1 MKIIATILRNKAILV
16 VFLTAFF
23 NISFA
28 PDYVPTADEVNHFYQ
43 TKTLVVL
50 EDNPIAE
57 YNFVIR
63 DFMQKEWKLTPYDFI
78 KYSEFEEKRMDPQYS
93 FILLNQVRFDND
105 KSLAQYLFLSL
116 VLGGNEQVVSSM
128 PDLCPVPIAY
138 YGVDE
143 DHYNYK
149 FQTILRFMQQ
159 HVELIHKNPK
169 LIRTN
174 MFKIYNDSMQSIKN
188 KILYVIKDEL
198 APDCNTEAKIKKIYP
213 YRFKIVTREEVSKA
227 IDERN
232 PDVVFLHK
240 VGPEGT
246 RLIARCYKILIG
258 AADSKF
264 YYFDYHRINDKE
276 PDGFLAKDFKRLA
289 KK

>member
-1 MKIIATILRNKAILV
+1 MKKLFFVLIIAFAT
-16 VFLTAFF
+16 LT
-23 NISFA
+23 SFS
-28 PDYVPTADEVNHFYQ
+28 PDYVPTADEVNKFYQ

-50 EDNPIAE
+50 DDNPLAE
-57 YNFVIR
+57 YNFVIK
-63 DFMQKEWKLTPYDFI
+63 DFMQKEWKLTQFDFI
-78 KYSEFEEKRMDPQYS
+78 KQSEFEEKRMDKQYS
-93 FILLNQVRFDND
+93 FILLNSVRFDKD
-105 KSLAQYLFLSL
+105 KSLARYIFLSL
-116 VLGGNEQVVSSM
+116 VLGGDDKIVSNM

-169 LIRTN
+169 LIKTN
-174 MFKIYNDSMQSIKN
+174 ALKIYNDSMQSVKT
-188 KILYVIKDEL
+188 KTLYLIKDEL
-198 APDCNTEAKIKKIYP
+198 APECNTEAKIKKIYP
-213 YRFKIVTREEVSKA
+213 YKFKIVSREEVAKA

-264 YYFDYHRINDKE
+264 YYFDYHKIEDDA
-276 PDGFLAKDFKRLA
+276 PDGFLAKDFKKLA
-289 KK
+289 K

>member
-1 MKIIATILRNKAILV
+1 MSKKKIFLPVVLFCWSILSSL
-16 VFLTAFF
+16 
-23 NISFA
+23 A
-28 PDYVPTADEVNHFYQ
+28 PDYVPTAEEVNRFYS

-50 EDNPIAE
+50 EDNPMAE
-57 YNFVIR
+57 YNYVIK
-63 DFMQKEWKLTPYDFI
+63 DFMAKEWKLTPYDFI

-93 FILLNQVRFDND
+93 FILLNQVRFDKD
-105 KSLAQYLFLSL
+105 KSMAKYIFLSL
-116 VLGGNEQVVSSM
+116 VLGGNEPIVSNM

-138 YGVDE
+138 AEVDE

-149 FQTILRFMQQ
+149 LQTILRFMQQ

-174 MFKIYNDSMQSIKN
+174 MFAIYNDSIKN
-188 KILYVIKDEL
+188 IKDKILYVVKDEL

-213 YRFKIVTREEVSKA
+213 YRFKIVTREEVAKA
-227 IDERN
+227 IDERK
-232 PDVVFLHK
+232 PEVVFLHK

-246 RLIARCYKILIG
+246 RLVARCYKIIIG

-264 YYFDYHRINDKE
+264 YYFNYHNISKSK
-276 PDGFLAKDFKRLA
+276 PDGFLASDFKKLA

>member
-1 MKIIATILRNKAILV
+1 MLVMKKIINILGIVLV
-16 VFLTAFF
+16 WL
-23 NISFA
+23 SFSSLS
-28 PDYVPTADEVNHFYQ
+28 PDYVPTPAEVDHFYQ

-50 EDNPIAE
+50 ENNPIAE

-93 FILLNQVRFDND
+93 FILLNQVRFDKD
-105 KSLAQYLFLSL
+105 KSLAKYIFLSL
-116 VLGGNEQVVSSM
+116 VLGGNEQVVSNM

-138 YGVDE
+138 AEVDE

-149 FQTILRFMQQ
+149 LQTILRFMQQ
-159 HVELIHKNPK
+159 HVELIHNNPK
-169 LIRTN
+169 LIKTN
-174 MFKIYNDSMQSIKN
+174 MFSIYNDSIKN
-188 KILYVIKDEL
+188 IHNKIFYVIKDEL

-213 YRFKIVTREEVSKA
+213 YKFKIVTREEVAKA

-246 RLIARCYKILIG
+246 RLVARCYKIIVG

-264 YYFDYHRINDKE
+264 YYFDFHKISKDK
-276 PDGFLAKDFKRLA
+276 PDGFLASDFKKLA